1 MSNKVYNYFAK
12 VEDSILIKAIK
23 QNKPLISLEKII
35 QKNPDLINSRG
46 MLGNTALNVAVKN
59 NSQEIIKMLLENGAD
74 PNIANNLPNS
84 PLIWSVKAKR
94 SISIVELL
102 LQYKADVNFIGHLN
116 KTALTWAKI
125 HEREDIIE
133 LLLKYGAD
141 PDLADP
147 NTLDEEEETSTI
159 ILNQKDRI
167 PPGQH
172 LVKNFPVLTYGGT
185 PSINI
190 DNWELNVWGKVKK
203 TKFNWSDFMNLPHHE
218 FTEDFHCVSKWSK
231 LDVKWSGVKISD
243 FMFLVTLDSDVTDV
257 LIHCYGGYTTNLTLE
272 DFLHKNN
279 FFADQLFG
287 KPLPLKHGYPLRL
300 VVPHLY
306 AWKSAKWVSGIEFL
320 DHEKLGFWEQ
330 NRYHKRGDPWT
341 EERYI

>member
-1 MSNKVYNYFAK
+1 MTQKSDNYFAK

-23 QNKPLISLEKII
+23 QNKSLIYLEKII
-35 QKNPDLINSRG
+35 KENPDLINSIG
-46 MLGNTALNVAVKN
+46 MLGNTALNVAVKDQ
-59 NSQEIIKMLLENGAD
+59 SQEIIEMLLENGAD

-84 PLIWSVKAKR
+84 PLIWSIKAKR
-94 SISIVELL
+94 SISIVKLL
-102 LQYKADVNFIGHLN
+102 LKYKADVNFIGHMN

-125 HEREDIIE
+125 HNREDLIE
-133 LLLKYGAD
+133 LLIRYGAD
-141 PDLADP
+141 LDLA
-147 NTLDEEEETSTI
+147 NSSILNKEEQTSTNF
-159 ILNQKDRI
+159 LNNKHRL

-172 LVKNFPVLTYGGT
+172 LVKNFPVLTYGGI

-190 DNWELNVWGKVKK
+190 DNWELKVWGKVKE
-203 TKFNWSDFMNLPHHE
+203 TKFNWSDFMSLPHHE

-243 FMFLVTLDSDVTDV
+243 FMSLVELESNVTDV
-257 LIHCYGGYTTNLTLE
+257 LIHCYGGYTTNLSLE

-287 KPLPLKHGYPLRL
+287 KPLPLKHGYPMRL

-306 AWKSAKWVSGIEFL
+306 AWKSAKWVNGIEFL

-330 NRYHKRGDPWT
+330 NRYHKRGEPWA
-341 EERYI
+341 EKRYI